1 MRIRVVSRV
10 CAVPFAATLALAA
23 LGGAEPA
30 RGQEGGGSAPAAE
43 PEAPAPPSAAL
54 ATAGPLD
61 PATPRGAMLAF
72 LEAGRAGVWER
83 AAELLD
89 LSRIPAAERGELGP
103 ELARK
108 LQIVLDQTLWVNV
121 DALSADPEG
130 ASGDGLPADLDR
142 VGTIQTAR
150 GEVPILLRRGVAE
163 GERIWRIAPSTVAHV
178 PELYEE
184 FGFGALG
191 EVLPD
196 TFFVVRVFEVQ
207 LWQWIGLLLVAFLAW
222 LLSWAVARALLG
234 ALRSLVARSEVS
246 VDDRLLEA
254 VAGPARL
261 VLFVAIFSV
270 GARPLGL
277 AVPVHEMLVGIE
289 KALAVVAA
297 TWFLLRGVDVAG
309 DLVRERLERRGQAPA
324 VQFVPLGRKAVKVVL
339 VVFAA
344 LAALDTFGFNVT
356 TLVAGL
362 GIGGLA
368 VALAAQKTVENLF
381 GGVTVLADRPVQVGD
396 FFRWRDQV
404 GTVEEIGLRS
414 TRIRTL
420 DRTLVSIPN
429 AEFSTIQLENFA
441 KRDTIRLYT
450 VFGVRYETTPDQL
463 RFLLAEIRRLLL
475 AHPRI
480 TDDPARVRFVG
491 FGAYSL
497 DLEIFA
503 YVQTTDWNEFLQVRE
518 DVFLRVM
525 DLVERAGTGFAFPS
539 QTTYLGK
546 DEPPDPERTRA
557 AEEQVARWRRE
568 RELPFPDLAPAERER
583 LRGTL
588 DFPPE
593 GSVLREE
600 PEPRGAGS

>member
-1 MRIRVVSRV
+1 MRIRVVPRGCIV
-10 CAVPFAATLALAA
+10 ALVLAFVLAA
-23 LGGAEPA
+23 LGAPETA
-30 RGQEGGGSAPAAE
+30 RAQEGGPSAEAPDAEADAPAA
-43 PEAPAPPSAAL
+43 PAGPAP
-54 ATAGPLD
+54 TAGPPD

-72 LEAGRAGVWER
+72 LEAGRAGAWER
-83 AAELLD
+83 AAERLD
-89 LSRIPAAERGELGP
+89 LSRVPRAKRGELGP

-108 LQIVLDQTLWVNV
+108 LKIVLDQTLWVHA
-121 DALSADPEG
+121 DALSADREG
-130 ASGDGLPADLDR
+130 ASGDDLPADLDR
-142 VGTIQTAR
+142 VGAIPTSR
-150 GEVPILLRRGVAE
+150 GEVPVLLRRGTAD
-163 GERIWRIAPSTVAHV
+163 GERVWRIAPSTVAHV
-178 PELYEE
+178 PQLYEE
-184 FGFGALG
+184 FGYGPLG

-207 LWQWIGLLLVAFLAW
+207 LWQWIGLLTLAFLAW
-222 LLSWAVARALLG
+222 LLSWAVARAVLG

-261 VLFVAIFSV
+261 VLFVGIFSL

-277 AVPVHEMLVGIE
+277 AVPVHEVLVAAE

-297 TWFLLRGVDVAG
+297 TWFLLRVVDVAG
-309 DLVRERLERRGQAPA
+309 DLLRERLERRGQAPA
-324 VQFVPLGRKAVKVVL
+324 IQFVPLGRKAVKVVL
-339 VVFAA
+339 VAFAA

-356 TLVAGL
+356 ALIAGL
-362 GIGGLA
+362 GVGGLA
-368 VALAAQKTVENLF
+368 VALAAQKTLENLF

-396 FFRWRDQV
+396 FFRWGDQV

-420 DRTLVSIPN
+420 DRTVVSIPN

-475 AHPRI
+475 AHPKI
-480 TDDPARVRFVG
+480 TPDPARVRFVG

-525 DLVERAGTGFAFPS
+525 DRVERAGTGFAFPS

-546 DEPPDPERTRA
+546 DEPPDPERSRA
-557 AEEQVARWRRE
+557 AEEQVARWRQE
-568 RELPFPDLAPAERER
+568 RELPFPDLAPAEREG
-583 LRGTL
+583 LRETL

-593 GSVLREE
+593 GSVLRED
-600 PEPRGAGS
+600 

>member
-1 MRIRVVSRV
+1 MWIRLVSRV
-10 CAVPFAATLALAA
+10 CAVRLAVVLALVLVA
-23 LGGAEPA
+23 LGAPESA
-30 RGQEGGGSAPAAE
+30 RGQEGGAPAAA
-43 PEAPAPPSAAL
+43 PDAPAAPAAPL
-54 ATAGPLD
+54 PTAGPPD

-72 LEAGRAGVWER
+72 LEAGRAGAWER
-83 AAELLD
+83 AAEHLD
-89 LSRIPAAERGELGP
+89 LSRISREQRAALGP

-108 LQIVLDQTLWVNV
+108 LKIVLDQTLWVNA
-121 DALSADPEG
+121 DALSADPAG
-130 ASGDGLPADLDR
+130 ATGDDLPADLDR
-142 VGTIQTAR
+142 VGTIGTSR
-150 GEVPILLRRGVAE
+150 GEVPVLLRRGSAD
-163 GERIWRIAPSTVAHV
+163 GERIWRVAPSTVAHV
-178 PELYEE
+178 PQLYAE
-184 FGFGALG
+184 FGFGPLG
-191 EVLPD
+191 ELLPD

-207 LWQWIGLLLVAFLAW
+207 LWQWLGLLAVAFLSW
-222 LLSWAVARALLG
+222 LASWAVARTILG

-261 VLFVAIFSV
+261 VLFVAIFSL

-277 AVPVHEMLVGIE
+277 AVPVHEVLVAAE

-339 VVFAA
+339 VAFAA
-344 LAALDTFGFNVT
+344 LAALDTFGFDVT
-356 TLVAGL
+356 TLIAGL

-396 FFRWRDQV
+396 FFRWGDQV

-420 DRTLVSIPN
+420 DRTVVSIPN

-441 KRDTIRLYT
+441 RRDTIRLYA

-503 YVQTTDWNEFLQVRE
+503 YVQTIDWNEFLQVRE

-525 DLVERAGTGFAFPS
+525 DLVETAGTGFAFPS

-546 DEPPDPERTRA
+546 DEPPDPERSRA

-600 PEPRGAGS
+600 